1 MGERQEEK
9 EVNERDVIDGR
20 TIKGD
25 RNITRSCLDTTMFS
39 FTCPGGL
46 LT

>member
-1 MGERQEEK
+1 MGERQKEK
-9 EVNERDVIDGR
+9 EMNERDVIDGR

-25 RNITRSCLDTTMFS
+25 GKITKSCLDTMFS